1 MIVDEPSIAPAV
13 VPMASLIIAS
23 FTFGILPSCLTIPVF
38 SASPTKVPMVSK
50 IFTMSRDSTTKQV
63 LSDKKPVKSNLQK
76 IGLTEWGIDT
86 GNQPFGRTV
95 TPIGIPIN
103 VAITI
108 P

>member
-1 MIVDEPSIAPAV
+1 
-13 VPMASLIIAS
+13 
-23 FTFGILPSCLTIPVF
+23 
-38 SASPTKVPMVSK
+38 
-50 IFTMSRDSTTKQV
+50 MSRDSTTKQV

-86 GNQPFGRTV
+86 GNQPSGRTV